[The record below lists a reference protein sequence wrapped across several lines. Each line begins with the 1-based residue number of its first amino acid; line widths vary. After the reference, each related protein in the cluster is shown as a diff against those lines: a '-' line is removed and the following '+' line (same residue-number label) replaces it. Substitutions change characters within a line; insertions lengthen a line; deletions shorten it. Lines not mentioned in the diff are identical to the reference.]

1 MGRQLLQRYR
11 YLLINRRENTRMD
24 PSKMSH
30 EELMEAFMDKIAY
43 VDEGDIVD
51 DDDYETQVEFSDE
64 EMRAFLKGK
73 L

>member
-1 MGRQLLQRYR
+1 
-11 YLLINRRENTRMD
+11 MD

-51 DDDYETQVEFSDE
+51 DDDYETRLSSAMKRCGLF
-64 EMRAFLKGK
+64 
-73 L
+73 

>member
-1 MGRQLLQRYR
+1 MRDTYFKGYR
-11 YLLINRRENTRMD
+11 YLLINRRRIQEWIQ
-24 PSKMSH
+24 SKMSH

-51 DDDYETQVEFSDE
+51 DDDYETQAEFSDE
-64 EMRAFLKGK
+64 EMRAFWKGK

>member
-1 MGRQLLQRYR
+1 
-11 YLLINRRENTRMD
+11 MD

-43 VDEGDIVD
+43 VDEGDTVD

>member
-1 MGRQLLQRYR
+1 
-11 YLLINRRENTRMD
+11 MD
-24 PSKMSH
+24 PNEMSH
-30 EELMEAFMDKIAY
+30 EELMEAFMNKIAY

-51 DDDYETQVEFSDE
+51 DDDCETQLEFSDE